1 MKLVSDMVSGIRTIK
16 SYGWENHYQTKIDSV
31 RNKQCQFVWGVNFYS
46 SMGLTVYNNF
56 GFYAYLVIVL
66 VTYWRGV
73 VLNAGESMALLSLL
87 FFLFMSVNGMV
98 VFALN
103 NTFQFFG
110 VMNRIGEVMKLPE
123 HMPAG

>member
-1 MKLVSDMVSGIRTIK
+1 VKLVSDMVSGIRTIK
-16 SYGWENHYQTKIDSV
+16 SYGWETHYQTKIDSV
-31 RNKQCQFVWGVNFYS
+31 RNKQYQFVWGVNFYS

-56 GFYAYLVIVL
+56 GFYAYLAIVL

-123 HMPAG
+123 HVPTG